1 MRVVGVDP
9 GVAITGYGII
19 DFEGRNY
26 NVVEYNYIRTESN
39 RPLAERLQVI
49 YQSLMAVFQQFKP
62 GQLAVEELFFNK
74 NVRTVMAVSQARGVV
89 LLAAANAN
97 LTVYEYTPLQVK
109 QTLTGHG
116 RAEKK
121 QIEYMVRVLLKLP
134 EARWPDDVIDALA
147 VAICH
152 VNHISTLY
160 S

>member
-26 NVVEYNYIRTESN
+26 NVVEYNYIKTEPN
-39 RPLAERLQVI
+39 KPLAERLRVI
-49 YQSLMAVFQQFKP
+49 YRNLMAVFQQFKP
-62 GQLAVEELFFNK
+62 DQLAVEELFFNK
-74 NVRTVMAVSQARGVV
+74 NVRTVMAVGQARGVA

-109 QTLTGHG
+109 QTLVGYG

-121 QIEYMVRVLLKLP
+121 QIEYMVKVLLKLP
-134 EARWPDDVIDALA
+134 ETRWPDDVTDALA
-147 VAICH
+147 VAVCH
-152 VNHISTLY
+152 VNHISTPY

>member
-26 NVVEYNYIRTESN
+26 NVVEYNYIKTEPN
-39 RPLAERLQVI
+39 KPLAERLRVI
-49 YQSLMAVFQQFKP
+49 YRNLMAVFQQFKP
-62 GQLAVEELFFNK
+62 DQLAVEELFFNK
-74 NVRTVMAVSQARGVV
+74 NVRTVMAVGQARGVA

-109 QTLTGHG
+109 QTLAGYG

-121 QIEYMVRVLLKLP
+121 QIEYMVKVLLKLP
-134 EARWPDDVIDALA
+134 ETRWPDDVTDALA
-147 VAICH
+147 VAVCH
-152 VNHISTLY
+152 VNHISTPY

>member
-1 MRVVGVDP
+1 MGVDP

-39 RPLAERLQVI
+39 RPLAERLQII
-49 YQSLMAVFQQFKP
+49 YQNLMVVFQQFKTS
-62 GQLAVEELFFNK
+62 QLAVEELFFNK

-121 QIEYMVRVLLKLP
+121 QIEYMVKVLLKLP
-134 EARWPDDVIDALA
+134 EAHWPDDVTDALA

-152 VNHISTLY
+152 INHISTPHF
-160 S
+160 

>member
-26 NVVEYNYIRTESN
+26 KVVEYNYVKTEPN
-39 RPLAERLQVI
+39 EPLAERLQVI
-49 YQSLMAVFQQFKP
+49 YQNLVAVFEQFKP
-62 GQLAVEELFFNK
+62 DQLAVEELFFNK
-74 NVRTVMAVSQARGVV
+74 NVRTVMAVGQARGVV
-89 LLAAANAN
+89 LLAAANAS

-109 QTLTGHG
+109 QTLVGYG
-116 RAEKK
+116 RADKK
-121 QIEYMVRVLLKLP
+121 QIEYMVKVLLKLS
-134 EARWPDDVIDALA
+134 EARWPDDVTDALA

-152 VNHISTLY
+152 VNHISTPY